1 MLYFHIYNK
10 IAKTLENAMAIVKL
24 EQDENGELI
33 LPLDEKM
40 CKELGWEIGDTILWN
55 DNGDGSFTLTKK
67 EPKSPQK

>member
-1 MLYFHIYNK
+1 
-10 IAKTLENAMAIVKL
+10 MAIVKL

-67 EPKSPQK
+67 EQKSPQK